1 MKSAT
6 LTTRALNRAL
16 LARQHLLAR
25 TRRSALEMIE
35 HLVGLQAQSPAPP
48 YFGLWSRIEGFEPG
62 ELARLLLDRRVARI
76 VVMRGTIHLVTARD
90 ALTLRPLLEPVMARG
105 LRANP
110 ITRTALEGLEPEAVA
125 TAARE
130 FLDAAPRT
138 PRDLGAAL
146 QARWPDRPADAL
158 AQAARYLLPLVQLPP
173 RGVWGQGGEVVLAS
187 AEGWL
192 AGEADLSAAARS
204 RVTTSLETL
213 ILRYLA
219 AFGPA
224 TVADIQSWC
233 GLTRLK
239 GVVDDLRPRLSTFRD
254 EAGRELFDLPDAP
267 RPGPEA
273 TAPARLLAPFD
284 NLVLSHADRTRIMS
298 PEVRQRFFTQKN
310 GMVPG
315 AVLVD
320 GFVAGCWSLEE
331 RRGRATLRVE
341 TLAPLAPRDHDE
353 IRAEGERLLEFA
365 APARSAGEVII

>member
-1 MKSAT
+1 MKSET

-16 LARQHLLAR
+16 LARQHILAR
-25 TRRSALEMIE
+25 TRRSALEMVE

-76 VVMRGTIHLVTARD
+76 VVMRGTIHLVTASD
-90 ALTLRPLLEPVMARG
+90 ALTLRPLLEPVMTRG

-110 ITRTALEGLEPEAVA
+110 ITRTALDGLEPEAVA

-130 FLDAAPRT
+130 LLDTMPRT

-173 RGVWGQGGEVVLAS
+173 RGVWGQGGEVVLAT

-192 AGEADLSAAARS
+192 GGEGEVS
-204 RVTTSLETL
+204 SLETL

-267 RPGPEA
+267 RPGPET